1 MKCKVNNPINIFF
14 SFSFRSKEILIQG
27 NYKLNYSAGGSAQ
40 NTLKTI
46 SVKKTKQLFFSKSAY
61 PF

>member
-46 SVKKTKQLFFSKSAY
+46 SVKKKTIIFQ
-61 PF
+61 